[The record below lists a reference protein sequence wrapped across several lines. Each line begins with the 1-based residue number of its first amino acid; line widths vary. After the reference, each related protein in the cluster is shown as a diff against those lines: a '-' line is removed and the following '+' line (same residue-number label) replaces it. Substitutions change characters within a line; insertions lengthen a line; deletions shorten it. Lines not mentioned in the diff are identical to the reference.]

1 MKKLICLILAL
12 TFVLSSVSV
21 LAREYYDGYDFMDSI
36 FKFDVVDLLAGEGN
50 IDVGEEIDEE
60 TKIMMLL
67 ETLGLWDDASISK
80 NEPVTMH
87 DFSKLLSML
96 KLGTENAFSG
106 VYDLNPTE
114 EYATYNHAYTYL
126 VEALGYSYLCKQ
138 YPNAKDANIIVAAE
152 IGLLKEKPENINA
165 YVTRGELARLIYK
178 AMNMNLCV
186 IEYPSDGGYRH
197 TVVEGKTLLNSV
209 HNIFLMNGL
218 ISGIPGLNVYG
229 VDKVRD
235 GYIHIDGREIKDGG
249 LDLTN
254 YFGCRVQAYTKYDD
268 YLDEY
273 SLIAVD
279 FDEKTEI
286 FEVDFRNISYINS
299 YEIGYVDENG
309 NDATYN
315 VSNLNYVI
323 ENGEIL
329 SSITDI
335 CDYNK
340 NEGVIRFTASTSSG
354 VIDTAIIYKYNYYV
368 VNNIDTRLSRIIL
381 RYNRIHNGN
390 PYIQLDD
397 KAPINVYI
405 DGAKSEYS
413 NLISGS
419 VIKVFQCASTGYVRI
434 DAMSQN
440 VIIGEPEILDE
451 NMVTVDGE
459 EYRLAKDW
467 EIFVDDNK
475 DKTTIISQQRP
486 KELQLGVSTTF
497 YVIDDIIAA
506 YTSSQSYKYG
516 YIRSI
521 SKDRTGIDPNLTLRI
536 FDQDGEWNNYKITDN
551 IELEGEAK
559 VSKERFLEA
568 VNSEERV
575 AHFFDHPVRFRANGD
590 KEILALDTIYESMYE
605 VDSDEDI
612 VFTQNLAMVR
622 DWTYENLGRNV
633 PFFLSENTII
643 LVAPDGSNDENDF
656 RAISNTQMPA
666 GTLENPIPT
675 KVYNINEYRQVNL
688 LLMTRK
694 MDASGGTTSYFY
706 IQKITSAVID
716 ADDQIYGYKI
726 SGKELKGAGRA
737 NGFVRDAYF
746 YVEESAIDKNDAK
759 PGEDGY
765 SKDNILEPGD
775 FIKANVSGTD
785 LVSWDM
791 ELKGGIVPAVSNK
804 AETVS
809 NAYRASGKFVRA
821 DAATGV
827 WVVDVNGVQW
837 PSIPTV
843 KVIIKPDT
851 KELIV
856 ATESDFLEGEDVCY
870 DATYG
875 RGNYFIKNEY

>member
-1 MKKLICLILAL
+1 MKKFISLILAI
-12 TFVLSSVSV
+12 VLVVSSVSV
-21 LAREYYDGYDFMDSI
+21 FAREYYDGYDFMDSI

-50 IDVGEEIDEE
+50 IDVEDELDEE

-80 NEPVTMH
+80 NELVTMH
-87 DFSKLLSML
+87 EFSKLLSTL
-96 KLGTENAFSG
+96 KLGTENAFIS

-126 VEALGYSYLCKQ
+126 VETLGYSYLCKQ

-152 IGLLKEKPENINA
+152 IGLLKEKPENINS
-165 YVTRGELARLIYK
+165 YITRGELAWLIYK
-178 AMNMNLCV
+178 AMNMDLCV
-186 IEYPSDGGYRH
+186 IEYPLDGGYRH
-197 TVVEGKTLLNSV
+197 TIVEGKTLLNSV
-209 HNIFLMNGL
+209 HSIFLMNGL

-229 VDKVRD
+229 TDKVRD
-235 GYIHIDGREIKDGG
+235 GYIHIDGREIKDSGM
-249 LDLTN
+249 DLTK

-279 FDEKTEI
+279 FDEDTEI

-299 YEIGYVDENG
+299 YEIGYLDENG
-309 NDATYN
+309 EEDTYN

-329 SSITDI
+329 NSITDI
-335 CDYNK
+335 CDYNE

-368 VNNIDTRLSRIIL
+368 VNNIDTRLFRIVL
-381 RYNRIHNGN
+381 RYNRTHNGN

-397 KAPINVYI
+397 KAPIDVYI
-405 DGAKSEYS
+405 DGIKSEYS
-413 NLISGS
+413 NLVSGS
-419 VIKVFQCASTGYVRI
+419 VIKVFQCPSTGYVRI

-440 VIIGEPEILDE
+440 VIVGEPEILDE

-467 EIFVDDNK
+467 EIFVDKNK
-475 DKTTIISQQRP
+475 DNTEFISQQRP
-486 KELQLGVSTTF
+486 KELQLGVNTTF
-497 YVIDDIIAA
+497 YVIDGIIAA

-516 YIRSI
+516 YIKSV
-521 SKDRTGIDPNLTLRI
+521 SKDRTAIDPDLTFRI
-536 FDQDGEWNNYKITDN
+536 FDQDGEWNDYKITKN
-551 IELEGEAK
+551 IEFEGEANI
-559 VSKERFLEA
+559 SKETILEA
-568 VNSEERV
+568 INSDARV
-575 AHFFDHPVRFRANGD
+575 ADFFDHPIRFRANGD
-590 KEILALDTIYESMYE
+590 MELLALDTIYESMYE
-605 VDSDEDI
+605 IESDEDI

-622 DWTYENLGRNV
+622 DWTYENLGRTI
-633 PFFLSENTII
+633 PYFMSENTVI
-643 LVAPDGSNDENDF
+643 LVAPGGSTDEDDF
-656 RAISNTQMPA
+656 RSISNTQMPA

-675 KVYNINEYRQVNL
+675 KIYNINEYRQVNL
-688 LLMTRK
+688 LLMTSK
-694 MDASGGTTSYFY
+694 MDASGGTTTYFY
-706 IQKITSAVID
+706 VQKITDVVID
-716 ADDQIYGYKI
+716 ADNQIYGKKI
-726 SGKELKGAGRA
+726 SGKELKSAGRA

-746 YVEESAIDKNDAK
+746 YVEENAMDKND
-759 PGEDGY
+759 GESYDPN
-765 SKDNILEPGD
+765 SVLEKGD
-775 FIKANVSGTD
+775 FIKASVSGTD
-785 LVSWDM
+785 LVSWEM
-791 ELKGGIVPAVSNK
+791 ELKGGKVPAVSEK

-821 DAATGV
+821 DAASGV

-843 KVIIKPDT
+843 KAIIKPDT
-851 KELIV
+851 YELIV
-856 ATESDFLEGEDVCY
+856 ATESDFIEGEDVCY